1 MTHAPTLSVRGLVK
15 RFGPLPVLAHVDLEV
30 RSGSVVALLGPSGC
44 GKTTLFHLLAG
55 LYAPDAG
62 TIAMDG
68 VEVTR
73 RARGLAAY
81 QPQKDLLLPW
91 RTALANAAVGARL
104 AGYPRR
110 EAERLAAEAL
120 SRVGLAGFE
129 QAYPA
134 ALSGGMR
141 QRVALARALLM
152 DRGLLLLDEP
162 FAALDAL
169 TRLDLHALLLDLWAE
184 RGPTTLVVTHDPE
197 EAALLA
203 DRIAIL
209 SARPARVVVEV
220 EVDLPRPRRVG
231 DPALARLEG
240 RLLGLVREARDA
252 RAAEALRA

>member
-1 MTHAPTLSVRGLVK
+1 MAHAPALAVRGLAK
-15 RFGPLPVLAHVDLEV
+15 RFGSLPVLAGVDLDV
-30 RSGSVVALLGPSGC
+30 PAGSIVALLGPSGC

-62 TIAMDG
+62 TIALDG
-68 VEVTR
+68 T
-73 RARGLAAY
+73 AAGAALRGLAAY

-104 AGYPRR
+104 AGRSRR

-120 SRVGLAGFE
+120 ARVGLASFE
-129 QAYPA
+129 RAYPA

-152 DRGLLLLDEP
+152 ERGLLLLDEP
-162 FAALDAL
+162 FAAVDAL

-184 RGPTTLVVTHDPE
+184 RRPTTLVVTHDPE

-203 DRIAIL
+203 DRIAVL
-209 SARPARVVVEV
+209 SARPARVVAEL

-231 DPALARLEG
+231 DPMLARLEG
-240 RLLGLVREARDA
+240 RLVALVRQARDA
-252 RAAEALRA
+252 CATEARRA